1 MQNKILVTGGLGYIG
16 SHTVL
21 KLLELNYSVVIID
34 NLSNSNVNT
43 FKILKF
49 ISKKNDKL
57 KLYIGDVNDNF
68 ILEKIF
74 NENRIDGVIH
84 FAAFKSVSE
93 SITKPLDYYYNNVGG
108 TINLLKYM
116 EKNGVKNIIFS
127 SSCTIYGEPNNFP
140 VTELTELKTPKTPYG
155 KTKLICENI
164 LSDNSY
170 FNVISL
176 RYFNPVGNHK
186 TGLIYENPNGVPENL
201 FPYIVGV
208 INKKYDHLR
217 IFGDS
222 YNTTDGTAIRDYIDV
237 NDLADA
243 HVKSLLI
250 VEKNKYDVFNV
261 GTGNGYSVMEVVKNF
276 KNKGYDIPFKIYPKR
291 EGDIEKIWADITKA
305 KNILGWE
312 PKNTLSDSIDSII
325 KSIENNVDKKL

>member
-49 ISKKNDKL
+49 ISKKDDKL

-208 INKKYDHLR
+208 INKTYDHLR